1 MSSSNDHVLVPM
13 SQRNTNGLPG
23 MNASDVATPTGD
35 VLSFHNITYRV
46 KMKSGFLGRKKTEK
60 EILSDIKY
68 VYELCKRPLCLLAV
82 PSQGFCCQQ
91 VMSTSC
97 LCTCGY
103 RHILSFLLSK
113 LGPKLLYLLL
123 GI

>member
-13 SQRNTNGLPG
+13 SQRNINGLPG
-23 MNASDVATPTGD
+23 MNSSDVTTLTGD

-68 VYELCKRPLCLLAV
+68 VFELVTRLLRLPAV
-82 PSQGFCCQQ
+82 PS
-91 VMSTSC
+91 
-97 LCTCGY
+97 
-103 RHILSFLLSK
+103 
-113 LGPKLLYLLL
+113 
-123 GI
+123 